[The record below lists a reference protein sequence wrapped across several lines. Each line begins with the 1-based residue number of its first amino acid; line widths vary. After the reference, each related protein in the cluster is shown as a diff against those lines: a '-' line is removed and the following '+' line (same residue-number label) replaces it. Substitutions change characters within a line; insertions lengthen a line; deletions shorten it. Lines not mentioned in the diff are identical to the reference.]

1 MVATAPLHTSPTVA
15 FSAVMVPSIV
25 AVRVQLSSAVCKLVR
40 VSSSRWDCSSFV
52 SALST
57 LRDALVAAFW

>member
-1 MVATAPLHTSPTVA
+1 MATVPLHTAPTVA
-15 FSAVMVPSIV
+15 SSAVIVPSIV
-25 AVRVQLSSAVCKLVR
+25 AVRVQFSSAVCRLVR

-57 LRDALVAAFW
+57 LRDALVALF